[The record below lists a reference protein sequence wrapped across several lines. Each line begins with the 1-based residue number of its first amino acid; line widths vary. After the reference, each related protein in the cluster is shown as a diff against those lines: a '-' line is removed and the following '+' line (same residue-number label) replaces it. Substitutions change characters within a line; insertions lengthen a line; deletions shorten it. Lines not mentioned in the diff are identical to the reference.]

1 MARPYMQ
8 SHKGTAFAGS
18 TLNQRLEDVGW
29 GLMLIFTGILW
40 LAPDERVP
48 HGTWLLGVG
57 VILLGLNFVRYLKGI
72 GVSVFTTL
80 VGAFAL
86 LGGLAGLLSVNLPL
100 FAAVLIV
107 LGSAILFRTL
117 FTTSSEADQ

>member
-1 MARPYMQ
+1 MQ

-72 GVSVFTTL
+72 RVSVFTTL

-86 LGGLAGLLSVNLPL
+86 LGGLGGLLSVNLPL

-107 LGSAILFRTL
+107 LGSAILFKTL
-117 FTTSSEADQ
+117 FATSSEADQ